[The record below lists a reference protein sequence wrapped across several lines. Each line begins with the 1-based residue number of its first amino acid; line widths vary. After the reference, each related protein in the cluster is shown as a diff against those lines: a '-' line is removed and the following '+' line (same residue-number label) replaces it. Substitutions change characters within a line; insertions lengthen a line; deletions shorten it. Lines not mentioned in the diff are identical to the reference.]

1 MSPAL
6 AGGFLAAGP
15 SGKSFIMLTCS
26 FIHHSVLL
34 TKHSLCARHCSR
46 HQGTMGNEKLFSIQ
60 RTVLYT
66 QQNFKEV
73 WKEGKEIYA
82 LDDMCHL
89 LILLGDF

>member
-1 MSPAL
+1 MSPVL
-6 AGGFLAAGP
+6 PGGFLAVGP

-34 TKHSLCARHCSR
+34 TEHLLYARHCCR
-46 HQGTMGNEKLFSIQ
+46 HQGTMGNEKLFSIR

-66 QQNFKEV
+66 QQNSKEV